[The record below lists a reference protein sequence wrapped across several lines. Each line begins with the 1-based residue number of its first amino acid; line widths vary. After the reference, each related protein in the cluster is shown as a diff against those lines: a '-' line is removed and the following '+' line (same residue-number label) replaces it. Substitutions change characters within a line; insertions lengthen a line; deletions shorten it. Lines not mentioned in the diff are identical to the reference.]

1 MLILRVYYSGA
12 ELIDHVDRHETHAVS
27 AIINVEQAGMNSDWE
42 LEIYNVDGDV
52 IHSDL
57 QRGEAMLYER

>member
-1 MLILRVYYSGA
+1 MYYEGA

-27 AIINVEQAGMNSDWE
+27 AIINVEQNGMNSNWE
-42 LEIYNVDGDV
+42 LEIYDV
-52 IHSDL
+52 NGKIIHSDL